1 MLIAIAH
8 LFELIAFIR
17 SLSFENPFDVQPR
30 NYIYNELPAPTYGN
44 FSTESGR
51 IRNEK
56 LVRQSNK
63 YSPETSSHPS

>member
-1 MLIAIAH
+1 MFMLIAIAH

-56 LVRQSNK
+56 LSKTESQFVLK
-63 YSPETSSHPS
+63 